1 MDIDQTEYVGPC
13 FNYLWQGEYLFLGFV
28 AVLFFYFYFLFLFFI
43 FYFWFSLSKL
53 SKSSFWTSKLYHYL
67 VQLVFKSFSLSLA
80 RKMRICNWT
89 RYYSWY
95 GCIFLILTIMDSIW
109 CLSLCYNV
117 SPIHIMTPQKVLAQI
132 GIEPLK
138 LAQINRKVRWE
149 ESTFIFFPLS
159 FLSFFNY
166 IFRSRPNTV
175 LYQFFCLRYWRNFCL
190 RYFFLLFCFFS
201 LFLCSFITLVF

>member
-1 MDIDQTEYVGPC
+1 MRYYIY
-13 FNYLWQGEYLFLGFV
+13 
-28 AVLFFYFYFLFLFFI
+28 FYFYFLFLFFI

-53 SKSSFWTSKLYHYL
+53 SNSSFWTAKLYHFL
-67 VQLVFKSFSLSLA
+67 VHLVFKSFSLSLA

-190 RYFFLLFCFFS
+190 RYFFLLFCFFQFFFVFFFYPS
-201 LFLCSFITLVF
+201 FLIFYFFSILFFFWWKLISFFTS